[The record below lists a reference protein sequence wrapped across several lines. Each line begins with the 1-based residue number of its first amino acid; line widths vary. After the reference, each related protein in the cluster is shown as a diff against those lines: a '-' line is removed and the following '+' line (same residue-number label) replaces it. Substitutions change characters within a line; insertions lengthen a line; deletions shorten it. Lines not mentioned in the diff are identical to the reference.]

1 MQIPIIRFVRSDA
14 ALLTRDIILKMP
26 CLVNHFFIFSAK
38 LFAAFFRL
46 KKCAVTPCKFLISS
60 LDSAP
65 EREYS
70 YIIKQA
76 GFGADL
82 LRRSLRQ
89 VCTALNT
96 KEKRAFE

>member
-1 MQIPIIRFVRSDA
+1 MQIPNILFIRSIH
-14 ALLTRDIILKMP
+14 ALLTRDIIPERGL
-26 CLVNHFFIFSAK
+26 LVNHFFIFSAK
-38 LFAAFFRL
+38 LFAAFFRPE
-46 KKCAVTPCKFLISS
+46 KCAVTPCKFLISS